1 MNHSSAATRIRRMT
15 PTDLGCVIEIA
26 RSQRDA
32 PNWPPAAYQAAIDPQ
47 SSPLRIALVAYD
59 SSSGEAVGF
68 AIASAL
74 PPQSELETIA
84 VAAGAERRG
93 VGGRLFAALALEL
106 KSAQV
111 TEVML
116 EVRASNRPAL
126 AFYAALGFEATGR
139 RTRYYV
145 DPVEDALLL
154 RLKLT

>member
-1 MNHSSAATRIRRMT
+1 MSDSSAALRIRRMNHG
-15 PTDLGCVIEIA
+15 DLGSVMEIA
-26 RSQRDA
+26 RSQKDA
-32 PNWPPAAYQAAIDPQ
+32 PHWPLGTYEAVILPE
-47 SSPLRIALVAYD
+47 SSPLRIALVALD
-59 SSSGEAVGF
+59 PLSGKAVGF

-74 PPQSELETIA
+74 PPQSELEMIA
-84 VAAGAERRG
+84 VAAGGERRG
-93 VGGRLFAALALEL
+93 VGRRLFAAMAQDL

-116 EVRASNRPAL
+116 EVRESNHAAL
-126 AFYAALGFEATGR
+126 AFYAALGFEESGR